1 MCHEF
6 SNFLYFSIFS
16 ILFFFVVYLQK
27 SRSSFSGISSSQ
39 SHWMIL
45 MSIEPPCPCNSLLPL
60 PLIPPLQG
68 VGPYCTCPLHAS
80 SFCIVTTAQS
90 HGTDVTVNTAPPFLH
105 LLNWMQTVFASIP
118 LPIHVKLI
126 FLSIEHPPLP
136 LYSPCPPAPQLT
148 PRVSGTLLPLPN
160 CMQVV

>member
-1 MCHEF
+1 MLYEF

-16 ILFFFVVYLQK
+16 ILFFVWCIYKSQGAVFLVYPLPNP
-27 SRSSFSGISSSQ
+27 
-39 SHWMIL
+39 
-45 MSIEPPCPCNSLLPL
+45 IEWYPCPCNPLLPL

-118 LPIHVKLI
+118 LPIHVELI

-148 PRVSGTLLPLPN
+148 PRGSGTLLPLPN